1 MPKLEH
7 KVVVTVPVYNEGPY
21 VLETLKSLAAQTYP
35 DFRALVADNAS
46 TDETERVCREFCE
59 KDPRFTY
66 VRHDSNLGA
75 TANFQYC
82 FENTSS
88 ELFMWLGGHD
98 MLHPEFLQ
106 EACARMDADRGLSL
120 VYSHTQ
126 WIDENNRVLAHTN
139 GGNYVFEEPLTP
151 HERHHRLL
159 NSLDRCEAINQ
170 LLRREFVDLP
180 FRPIVSADLV
190 FLCHLAAHGP
200 FARIERP
207 LYIRREISKRTST
220 MMERIT
226 GKRVAPKYQELAAFF
241 TESICLHRN
250 VAEAAKSKLIADT
263 LAWLN
268 NRFSIF
274 TAPETV
280 EPVFAPAPAE
290 QATAP
295 FFSVVMPVYNR
306 ERYVR
311 EAIESVLAQDDNDFE
326 LVVVDDGSTDRS
338 VAITRSIQDPRI
350 RLLHNDHGGGA
361 SARNKGLSAARGEF
375 VVWIDSDDR
384 QAQGALS
391 ALRRSIVENPGSDVF
406 YGDLEIFDDNFP
418 GQVHRTRYA
427 DYQGKSLL
435 PMLVQANCLP
445 NPGTAVRRA
454 LYQRHGGYDTAFTR
468 CHDYQIWT
476 RLADTAD
483 FKKVDAILCHW
494 RQHGESLSSAK
505 SRAFEGKVVLDAFAR
520 YPVSRLF
527 PDLADDRA
535 GKAAACWRV
544 SSILRQIDEHGPAL
558 RMAHKA
564 RALGQ
569 DNPEALAEL
578 DKLAGA
584 QYEPL
589 FSVILTTYNRP
600 GLLRDALASLGDQTL
615 RDFEVILVND
625 HGDPVESLLAEFD
638 FPITYL
644 YQGRN
649 QGLSAARNAG
659 LKLAKGRH
667 VSYLD
672 DDDLYLPEHLAVL
685 ANTFEQHPR
694 AVVYTGVE
702 YINEQVEG
710 GERIELNRS
719 APFAHAAYDKER
731 LFVQNYIP
739 VNTWAHPRSMLA
751 EVGEFDTGLTAFEDW
766 DMLLRLAARH
776 PLVHVPQV
784 TAEVHLRDAPNTGSD
799 HMLGREQKNF
809 GALYQELYRRHSD
822 LGSDAVRNARQE
834 MLRRFGI
841 QDSAAGRV
849 RNASLQEWLNKR
861 VLTPIQQRLVEERLQ
876 QGGPSIG
883 VVIRDMK
890 GDAAAV
896 ALTLESLSPSR
907 NAYQNVQ
914 PLLLTVAQAAAE
926 GFPGR
931 AVEVSSDAWVM
942 PLNQAL
948 QAADFD
954 WLVLVDAGEELT
966 SSGLLMASLEL
977 LTAPD
982 CRAVYCDQMYRQ
994 ANGDLGA
1001 AFRPAFNLD
1010 YLLSFPAG
1018 MAHHWLF
1025 RRDLLLEA
1033 GGFDAGLPR
1042 AVELE
1047 MILRLIG
1054 SGGLAGL
1061 GHIAEPLLIT
1071 DAPAVCDIEDERQ
1084 AILRHLQERGYAQPR
1099 IESDQPGQYRV
1110 HYGHPQQPLVS
1121 LLVLAGGQLAR
1132 LQRCVES
1139 LLETTRYA
1147 SYELLLIE
1155 SDPAAGEVRDWLKAL
1170 EGMGEARLRTVWPAA
1185 AQLSAAAAL
1194 NLAASQAKGD
1204 YLLLLSPDTAV
1215 IDAQWL
1221 DELVNHA
1228 QRPEVGVV
1236 GAKLLAADGSVRHA
1250 GLILGLEGPVGRPFV
1265 GEPMD
1270 APGYLQ
1276 RLQVDQN
1283 YSAVSRECLMIGREL
1298 YGALGGIA
1306 EDLPENYIDADIC
1319 LRARQAGYLT
1329 VWAANAQL
1337 MLDGDGPRAA
1347 QAEDN
1352 DALYE
1357 KWLPVLARD
1366 PAYNPNFSLA
1376 QPGGFK
1382 LADTALSWRPLSS
1395 WKPLPTVLAHP
1406 ADLYGCGHYR
1416 VIQPFTALQQAGVID
1431 GALSVG
1437 LMHVTDLERY
1447 DPDTLILQR
1456 QIGDERLEAMR
1467 RMKAFSRAFKVYE
1480 LDDYLLNLPMKSA
1493 HRQHMPKDILKS
1505 LRRGLGFVDRFVV
1518 STEPLAEAF
1527 AGLHDDILVVENRL
1541 PVGWWQGL
1549 RGQRRVSAKPR
1560 VGWAGGSS
1568 HTGDLELIE
1577 DVVKELANEVEWV
1590 FFGMCP
1596 ESMRPYVHEF
1606 HPGVAIEQYP
1616 AALARLNLDLALAPV
1631 ELNLF
1636 NECKSNLRLLEY
1648 GACGFP
1654 VICSDIRC
1662 YQGDLPVTRVKNR
1675 FKDWVEAIRMH
1686 LADPE
1691 ASARMGDELQAVVR
1705 RDWMLD
1711 GRNLELWLKGWTPAS
1726 H

>member
-1 MPKLEH
+1 MSILVSH
-7 KVVVTVPVYNEGPY
+7 RVVITVPVYNEGLY
-21 VLETLKSLAAQTYP
+21 IEKTLASLAEQRFR
-35 DFRALVADNAS
+35 DFRVLLSDNAS
-46 TDETERVCREFCE
+46 TDETEQICRSFCE
-59 KDPRFTY
+59 ADSRFVY
-66 VRHDSNLGA
+66 FRHDANIGSA
-75 TANFQYC
+75 ANFRFC
-82 FENTSS
+82 LESTSS
-88 ELFMWLGGHD
+88 DYFMWLGGHD
-98 MLHPEFLQ
+98 QLHPEFL
-106 EACARMDADRGLSL
+106 ELAVAEMDACEQASL
-120 VYSHTQ
+120 VYGHTQ
-126 WIDENNRVLAHTN
+126 WIDERGAVLGYTN
-139 GGNYVFEEPLTP
+139 GGNYVFAEPLENS
-151 HERHHRLL
+151 ERYIRLL

-170 LLRREFVDLP
+170 LIRRSFIDFRIAPVISGDLVWLCHLAGHGPFRRLEKPLYLRREFAKRETTAMQRFAGKQAQVDY
-180 FRPIVSADLV
+180 SAL
-190 FLCHLAAHGP
+190 
-200 FARIERP
+200 
-207 LYIRREISKRTST
+207 
-220 MMERIT
+220 
-226 GKRVAPKYQELAAFF
+226 
-241 TESICLHRN
+241 
-250 VAEAAKSKLIADT
+250 AEAFADDIRNHRGLGLGSKEV
-263 LAWLN
+263 LAGQVAQWLHK
-268 NRFSIF
+268 RFGVPLP
-274 TAPETV
+274 AP
-280 EPVFAPAPAE
+280 EPVFSAPGD
-290 QATAP
+290 TDV

-311 EAIESVLAQDDNDFE
+311 EAIESVLAQDDADFE

-338 VAITRSIQDPRI
+338 VEIIRSIQDPRI

-384 QAQGALS
+384 QAKGALS

-406 YGDLEIFDDNFP
+406 YGDLEIFDDRFP

-445 NPGTAVRRA
+445 NPGTAVRRS
-454 LYQRHGGYDTAFTR
+454 LYRRHGDYDTAFTR

-569 DNPEALAEL
+569 DNAEALVEL

-584 QYEPL
+584 RYEPL
-589 FSVILTTYNRP
+589 FSIILTTYNRP
-600 GLLRDALASLGDQTL
+600 GLLRDALVSLGDQTL

-659 LKLAKGRH
+659 LKLANGRY

-672 DDDLYLPEHLAVL
+672 DDDIYLPGHLAVL
-685 ANTFEQHPR
+685 ADTFERQPQ

-702 YINEQVEG
+702 YINERLEG
-710 GERIELNRS
+710 GERIELSRS
-719 APFAHAAYDKER
+719 TPFAHEAYDKER

-784 TAEVHLRDAPNTGSD
+784 TTEVHLRDAPNTGSD

-809 GALYQELYRRHSD
+809 GALYQEMYRRHSD
-822 LGSDAVRNARQE
+822 LDSDAVRQARQE
-834 MLRRFGI
+834 MLKRFGI
-841 QDSAAGRV
+841 QDSAGGRV
-849 RNASLQEWLNKR
+849 RNASLQEWLHKR
-861 VLTPIQQRLVEERLQ
+861 ALTPTQRRLVEERLQ
-876 QGGPSIG
+876 QGGPSVG
-883 VVIRDMK
+883 VVVLDMK
-890 GDAAAV
+890 GDAAGV
-896 ALTLESLSPSR
+896 ALTLDSLNPSR
-907 NAYQNVQ
+907 NAYHNVQ
-914 PLLLTVAQAAAE
+914 PLLLTVGQSAADS
-926 GFPGR
+926 FPGR
-931 AVEVSSDAWVM
+931 VVEVSPDAWVM

-954 WLVLVDAGEELT
+954 WLVLVNAGEELT
-966 SSGLLMASLEL
+966 SNGLLMACLEL

-994 ANGDLGA
+994 SHGDLGA

-1018 MAHHWLF
+1018 MAHHWLY
-1025 RRDLLLEA
+1025 RRDVLLEA

-1071 DAPAVCDIEDERQ
+1071 DAPAVFDIEDERL
-1084 AILRHLQERGYAQPR
+1084 AILRHLQERGYEQPR
-1099 IESDQPGQYRV
+1099 IESDQPGQYRI
-1110 HYGHPQQPLVS
+1110 HYGHPQQPMVS
-1121 LLVLAGGQLAR
+1121 LLVLAGSHLAR

-1139 LLETTRYA
+1139 LLETTRYT

-1155 SDPAAGEVRDWLKAL
+1155 SDPSASEVRDWLKAL

-1194 NLAASQAKGD
+1194 NFAASQAKGE
-1204 YLLLLSPDTAV
+1204 YLLLLSPETAV
-1215 IDAQWL
+1215 IDEQWL

-1236 GAKLLAADGSVRHA
+1236 GAKLLGVDGSVRHA

-1265 GEPMD
+1265 GEPLD

-1298 YGALGGIA
+1298 YEALGGIA
-1306 EDLPENYIDADIC
+1306 EDLPDSYVDADIC

-1329 VWAANAQL
+1329 VWAANAKL
-1337 MLDGDGPRAA
+1337 MLDADEAPAVSVEG
-1347 QAEDN
+1347 Q
-1352 DALYE
+1352 DAFYAR
-1357 KWLPVLARD
+1357 WLPVLARD

-1376 QPGGFK
+1376 MPGGFK

-1406 ADLYGCGHYR
+1406 ADQFGCGHYR
-1416 VIQPFTALQQAGVID
+1416 VMQPFAALQQAGMVD
-1431 GALSVG
+1431 GALSMG

-1447 DPDTLILQR
+1447 APDTIVLQR

-1467 RMKAFSRAFKVYE
+1467 RMKAFSGAFKVYE

-1518 STEPLAEAF
+1518 STQPLAEAF
-1527 AGLHDDILVVENRL
+1527 AGMHDDILVVENRL

-1549 RGQRRVSAKPR
+1549 QGQRRVSAKPR

-1654 VICSDIRC
+1654 VICSDILC

-1686 LADPE
+1686 LADLD
-1691 ASARMGDELQAVVR
+1691 ATARMGDELQAVVR
-1705 RDWMLD
+1705 RDWMLE
-1711 GRNLELWLKGWTPAS
+1711 GRNLELWLKGWTSGS

>member
-1 MPKLEH
+1 MQKLEH
-7 KVVVTVPVYNEGPY
+7 KVIVTVPVYNEGPY

-59 KDPRFTY
+59 TDPRFTY
-66 VRHDSNLGA
+66 VRHESNLGA

-106 EACARMDADRGLSL
+106 EACGRMDADRSLSL

-139 GGNYVFEEPLTP
+139 GGNYVFDEPLLP
-151 HERHHRLL
+151 HERHQRLL

-226 GKRVAPKYQELAAFF
+226 GKRVEPKYQELAAFF
-241 TESICLHRN
+241 TESICLHRG
-250 VAEAAKSKLIADT
+250 VPAGDKPKLIADT

-268 NRFSIF
+268 KRFSIF
-274 TAPETV
+274 TPPEAS
-280 EPVFAPAPAE
+280 EPVFVPAP
-290 QATAP
+290 TAQTPIP

-311 EAIESVLAQDDNDFE
+311 EAIESVLAQDDADFE

-338 VAITRSIQDPRI
+338 VAIIRSIQDPRI

-384 QAQGALS
+384 QAKGALA

-445 NPGTAVRRA
+445 NPGTAVRRS
-454 LYQRHGGYDTAFTR
+454 LYQQHGGYDTTFTR

-483 FKKVDAILCHW
+483 FKKVDEILCHW

-520 YPVSRLF
+520 YPVDRLF
-527 PDLADDRA
+527 PDLADDQA

-544 SSILRQIDEHGPAL
+544 SGILRQLGEHDSAL
-558 RMAHKA
+558 RMAYKA

-569 DNPEALAEL
+569 DDAVARAEL
-578 DKLAGA
+578 DKLAGT

-589 FSVILTTYNRP
+589 FSIILTTYNRP
-600 GLLRDALASLGDQTL
+600 GLLRDALVSLGDQTL

-625 HGDPVESLLAEFD
+625 HGDPVEPLLVEFD

-659 LKLAKGRH
+659 LKLARGRY

-672 DDDLYLPEHLAVL
+672 DDDIYLPEHLAVL
-685 ANTFEQHPR
+685 ASAFEQQPQ

-702 YINEQVEG
+702 YINEQLEG
-710 GERIELNRS
+710 GERIELSRT

-739 VNTWAHPRSMLA
+739 VNTWAHPRDMLA

-766 DMLLRLAARH
+766 DMLLRLAARY

-809 GALYQELYRRHSD
+809 GALYQEMYRRHSD
-822 LGSDAVRNARQE
+822 LGSDAVRQARQE
-834 MLRRFGI
+834 MLKRFGI
-841 QDSAAGRV
+841 QDSVGGRV
-849 RNASLQEWLNKR
+849 RSASLQEWLHKR
-861 VLTPIQQRLVEERLQ
+861 ALSPTQQRLVNERLQ
-876 QGGPSIG
+876 QEGGPSVG
-883 VVIRDMK
+883 VVILDMK
-890 GDAAAV
+890 GDSAAV

-907 NAYQNVQ
+907 NAYHNVQ
-914 PLLLTVAQAAAE
+914 PLLLTIGQSAVD

-931 AVEVSSDAWVM
+931 VIEASPDAWVV

-948 QAADFD
+948 QTADFD
-954 WLVLVDAGEELT
+954 WVVLVNAGEELT
-966 SSGLLMASLEL
+966 PNGLLMACLEL

-994 ANGDLGA
+994 SNGDLGA

-1025 RRDLLLEA
+1025 RRDVLLEA

-1071 DAPAVCDIEDERQ
+1071 DAPAVLDVEDERA
-1084 AILRHLQERGYAQPR
+1084 AILRHLQERGYEQPR
-1099 IESDQPGQYRV
+1099 IESSQPGHYCV
-1110 HYGHPQQPLVS
+1110 HYGHSQQPMVS
-1121 LLVLAGGQLAR
+1121 LLVLAGSHLAR

-1139 LLETTRYA
+1139 LLETTRYPH
-1147 SYELLLIE
+1147 YELLLIE
-1155 SDPAAGEVRDWLKAL
+1155 SDPSAGEVRDWLTAL
-1170 EGMGEARLRTVWPAA
+1170 EQMGEARLRTVWPAA
-1185 AQLSAAAAL
+1185 AQLGVAAAL
-1194 NLAASQAKGD
+1194 NLAAGQAKGD
-1204 YLLLLSPDTAV
+1204 YLLMLSPDAAV
-1215 IDAQWL
+1215 IDEQWL

-1236 GAKLLAADGSVRHA
+1236 GGKLLAADGTIRHA

-1265 GEPMD
+1265 GESLN

-1276 RLQVDQN
+1276 RLQVDQD

-1298 YGALGGIA
+1298 YDALGGVA
-1306 EDLPENYIDADIC
+1306 DDLPERYVDADIC

-1329 VWAANAQL
+1329 VWAANAKLLFEADEAPIASQ
-1337 MLDGDGPRAA
+1337 DE
-1347 QAEDN
+1347 Q
-1352 DALYE
+1352 DALYAR
-1357 KWLPVLARD
+1357 WLPLLARD
-1366 PAYNPNFSLA
+1366 PAYNPNLSLA
-1376 QPGGFK
+1376 MPGGFK

-1406 ADLYGCGHYR
+1406 ADQFGCGHYR
-1416 VIQPFTALQQAGVID
+1416 VMQPFAALQQSGKVD
-1431 GALSVG
+1431 GALSMG

-1447 DPDTLILQR
+1447 APDSIILQR

-1467 RMKAFSRAFKVYE
+1467 RMKAFSSAFKVYE
-1480 LDDYLLNLPMKSA
+1480 LDDYLLNLPLKSA

-1505 LRRGLGFVDRFVV
+1505 LKRGLGFVDRFVV
-1518 STEPLAEAF
+1518 STECLAEAF
-1527 AGLHDDILVVENRL
+1527 AGMHEDIRVVHNRL
-1541 PVGWWQGL
+1541 PTGWWQGL
-1549 RGQRRVSAKPR
+1549 QGQRRASSRPR

-1596 ESMRPYVHEF
+1596 ESIRPYVHEF
-1606 HPGVAIEQYP
+1606 HPGVAIDQYP

-1675 FKDWVEAIRMH
+1675 FKDWVDAIRMH
-1686 LADPE
+1686 LSDLDAT
-1691 ASARMGDELQAVVR
+1691 ARMGDELQALVR
-1705 RDWMLD
+1705 RDWMLE
-1711 GRNLELWLKGWTPAS
+1711 GGNLELWLKAWTPD
-1726 H
+1726 